1 MDWLGEDDSVNGDEE
16 GEELVPALPP
26 LDGTVEE
33 VVIEGDLNTN
43 AGGGNRGQRIR
54 KSD

>member
-33 VVIEGDLNTN
+33 VVIEGYLNTN